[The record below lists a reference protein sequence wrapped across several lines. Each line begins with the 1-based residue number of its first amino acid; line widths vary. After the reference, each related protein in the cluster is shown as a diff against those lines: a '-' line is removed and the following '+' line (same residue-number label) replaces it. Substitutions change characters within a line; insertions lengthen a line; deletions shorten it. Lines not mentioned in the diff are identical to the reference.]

1 MFDRAYVR
9 SIVNEI
15 CSHNI
20 YTQFSVQGERL
31 QVITENGVPLT
42 QEQKDLIVLHRA
54 MLLEYFTT
62 PPDMGDLPCN
72 EGHSPIPWE
81 LYYGSWVCGA
91 CFALRRELLQES
103 KKREPIT
110 PAQVVNRPSSARNY
124 WRTQK
129 AM

>member
-1 MFDRAYVR
+1 MFDRNYVR
-9 SIVNEI
+9 GVINEI

-42 QEQKDLIVLHRA
+42 PEQKDLIVLHKA
-54 MLLEYFTT
+54 MLLEYFTM
-62 PPDMGDLPCN
+62 PPETGERACN
-72 EGHSPIPWE
+72 EGHSPIPWG
-81 LYYGSWVCGA
+81 LHYGSWVCTA
-91 CFALRRELLQES
+91 CFALRQELLEES
-103 KKREPIT
+103 KKREPII
-110 PAQVVNRPSSARNY
+110 PAQVDNKPSMRDH